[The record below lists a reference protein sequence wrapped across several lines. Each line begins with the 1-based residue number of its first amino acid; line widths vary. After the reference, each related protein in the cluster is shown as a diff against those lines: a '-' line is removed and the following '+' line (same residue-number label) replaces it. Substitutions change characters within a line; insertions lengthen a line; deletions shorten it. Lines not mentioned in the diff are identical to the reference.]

1 MDKKFK
7 IIDESLIDTE
17 PKIGT
22 SNVKTIFIISDMD
35 VNYPSNGLFICPG
48 AKNMYEKII
57 KYILS
62 D

>member
-1 MDKKFK
+1 MNNIE
-7 IIDESLIDTE
+7 IIDYTMIKSQ
-17 PKIGT
+17 PKSGT